1 MKIKNPFYMQK
12 NDRQALIVLLAII
25 IVCFSLAFVIG
36 RKDESQSP
44 NKQVSIKQAS
54 KEHPVY
60 YKEEG
65 MVHELFPF
73 DPNTANADELER
85 LGLEPWQAKSII
97 RFREKGGIFSRPSD
111 FARVY
116 GITKKT
122 YETLLPFVH
131 IADDYKPASEFYGH
145 EPRKRA
151 TPYYNSTNFYGK
163 DRQNEGRYEVRKAY
177 EERKAYEVRKGY
189 EEKGEKNKEGEKNE
203 NEYKNLSKYNR
214 PQKMK
219 PGEHVAINTADTTE
233 LMKVPGIG
241 SYYAKAIVKY
251 RKQLGGFV
259 HIEQLAEIKD
269 FPSSAIDFIEI
280 DAAQIS
286 QININ
291 KLSFAQL
298 CRHPYINT
306 TQAKKIRDY
315 RNKKGPLKNLNELKL
330 LNGFSTDEIERLKPY
345 VTF

>member
-1 MKIKNPFYMQK
+1 MNIKNPFYMQK

-54 KEHPVY
+54 KEHPAY

-85 LGLEPWQAKSII
+85 LGLKSWQVKSII

-111 FARVY
+111 LARVY
-116 GITKKT
+116 GITKRT
-122 YETLLPFVH
+122 YEILLPFIH

-145 EPRKRA
+145 ESQKRS
-151 TPYYNSTNFYGK
+151 TPYYNSNSTNFYGK
-163 DRQNEGRYEVRKAY
+163 NHQNEGRMTYEG
-177 EERKAYEVRKGY
+177 RKGD
-189 EEKGEKNKEGEKNE
+189 EEKGEKNKEGEKSE
-203 NEYKNLSKYNR
+203 NEYKNTTKYNR

-219 PGEHVAINTADTTE
+219 PGEHVSINTADTTE

-286 QININ
+286 HININ

>member
-1 MKIKNPFYMQK
+1 MNIKNPFYLQK

-25 IVCFSLAFVIG
+25 IVCLSLAFFIG
-36 RKDESQSP
+36 GKDESQTTNP
-44 NKQVSIKQAS
+44 QIAIKQATQ
-54 KEHPVY
+54 EHPAY

-65 MVHELFPF
+65 IVHELFLF
-73 DPNTANADELER
+73 DPNTANADELEK

-122 YETLLPFVH
+122 YETLLPFIH

-145 EPRKRA
+145 ESRKRT
-151 TPYYNSTNFYGK
+151 TPYSNHSSTNYHGK
-163 DRQNEGRYEVRKAY
+163 NYKYEGKKTYEVRK
-177 EERKAYEVRKGY
+177 EY
-189 EEKGEKNKEGEKNE
+189 EEKGEKKE
-203 NEYKNLSKYNR
+203 NEYKNTSKFNR

-219 PGEHVAINTADTTE
+219 PGEHIAINTADTTE

-241 SYYAKAIVKY
+241 NYYAKAIVKY

-269 FPSSAIDFIEI
+269 FPSSAIDFMEI
-280 DAAQIS
+280 DAARIS
-286 QININ
+286 KININ
-291 KLSFAQL
+291 KLSFSQL

-306 TQAKKIRDY
+306 TQAKEIRDY
-315 RNKKGPLKNLNELKL
+315 RNKKGPLKNLDELRL

-345 VTF
+345 VSF